1 LFLAGSTTCLRLG
14 HGKFV
19 PVQTFGIP
27 VAKPHCTWEI
37 CPNQNTPD
45 GGLENGLLN
54 KGGGGGKIK
63 ALEKTARF
71 FNNTLNTNNQTPKQ
85 KEN

>member
-1 LFLAGSTTCLRLG
+1 MGLAGSTTCLRLG

-27 VAKPHCTWEI
+27 VAMPHCTWEI
-37 CPNQNTPD
+37 CPNKTPGSEVLKTD
-45 GGLENGLLN
+45 FQTKEV
-54 KGGGGGKIK
+54 GGGKIK

-71 FNNTLNTNNQTPKQ
+71 F
-85 KEN
+85 